1 MNLRCD
7 RSLIISFLSGLALY
21 AAATLLGC
29 PSLFAEEADVMTV
42 QTVEGKLYAQPVK
55 IAPVMET
62 LEKGAKVLVLHQ
74 KGEWYAVSLPDQRL
88 GWAHQSI
95 FTPEKTIAKKTEP
108 SPKTVAHEASTPTL
122 EDESPE
128 ASAPSPAGENAILK
142 VTSGRVR
149 NAPSRDAGLAFGLIK
164 GDPFTVLAKQG
175 DWYQIRTA
183 KGQTGWVYHTLV
195 QFLPPAPPSVA
206 EAPEAGE
213 DSATTAAE
221 NAAAVK
227 GPPSQTEDA
236 ESETEDAMA
245 SADSTLSESK
255 AAAVETENAAA
266 STESAPSENKKA
278 PSEAQEPFAAADT
291 VPPEAEKAATTADG
305 GFTVALKVRSGR
317 VRTGPSMSSPT
328 AFSIPRGTRANV
340 TETEGGWHH
349 ILLPDGRTGWSY
361 KTMFDIVGEKDV
373 IAPEAPEKAG
383 AAVPAP
389 PVVEK
394 TAEKQTAAVKEAAAA
409 PQSEAPAAKEIKGIR
424 FEITPEG
431 DENIV
436 FELNAFNPPKT
447 YTVDDNSVPKVVC
460 EFADTRLSPGIGKSV
475 PTNGK
480 LVTALSIRQPG
491 GGDSPIR
498 VEASL
503 DPRFKYSV
511 DQVFFKKTN
520 LYIITFKK

>member
-1 MNLRCD
+1 
-7 RSLIISFLSGLALY
+7 
-21 AAATLLGC
+21 
-29 PSLFAEEADVMTV
+29 MTV

-74 KGEWYAVSLPDQRL
+74 KGDWYAVSLPDQRL

-95 FTPEKTIAKKTEP
+95 FTPEKTIAKTEP
-108 SPKTVAHEASTPTL
+108 PPRAEADEASAPAP
-122 EDESPE
+122 EDETPE
-128 ASAPSPAGENAILK
+128 ASASLAAGQNAVLK
-142 VTSGRVR
+142 VASGRVR

-183 KGQTGWVYHTLV
+183 KDQTGWVYHTLV
-195 QFLPPAPPSVA
+195 QFLSPAPPSVP
-206 EAPEAGE
+206 ETPEAGGE
-213 DSATTAAE
+213 DSAPTATE
-221 NAAAVK
+221 NAAAVE
-227 GPPSQTEDA
+227 GPPSQSEDA
-236 ESETEDAMA
+236 ESEAEDGMA
-245 SADSTLSESK
+245 SADSTSSESED
-255 AAAVETENAAA
+255 AAVETENAAA
-266 STESAPSENKKA
+266 SAESAPSENKKA
-278 PSEAQEPFAAADT
+278 PAEDQEPVAAAGT
-291 VPPEAEKAATTADG
+291 VPPEAEKAATTPDG

-317 VRTGPSMSSPT
+317 VRTGPSLSSPT
-328 AFSIPRGTRANV
+328 AFSIPRGTRARV

-373 IAPEAPEKAG
+373 IAPEAPENAG
-383 AAVPAP
+383 AAESAP
-389 PVVEK
+389 PVVAEK
-394 TAEKQTAAVKEAAAA
+394 TMEKQTAAVKEVAAP

-424 FEITPEG
+424 FKITPEG

-436 FELNAFNPPKT
+436 FELDAFNPPKT
-447 YTVDDNSVPKVVC
+447 YTVDDNNVPKVVC

-475 PTNGK
+475 STNGK
-480 LVTALSIRQPG
+480 LVKALSIRQPG
-491 GGDSPIR
+491 GGNSPIR

-503 DPRFKYSV
+503 DPRFQYSV